1 MMPRPCVTC
10 ACLMRELLSEERA
23 RRVNFARA
31 LLVLR
36 YSCFTLD
43 AVRMLGSCS
52 SDTHGLSVA
61 RGARVRRAS
70 FVRALL

>member
-1 MMPRPCVTC
+1 
-10 ACLMRELLSEERA
+10 MRVVVEERA
-23 RRVNFARA
+23 RRVSFARA
-31 LLVLR
+31 LLVLW